1 MNACVSVCNRC
12 GEGRSPSTPP
22 RRLPRPSWSS
32 SPASKLAIPA
42 VRYAHTLLLLVAAAS
57 ASGCSHAL
65 IARSHDASRPC
76 DAHAM
81 ASSLTC
87 ARSDCLRAG
96 LDRCG
101 SRWRLGSPSARRW
114 CIAVSVPDDISRRLI
129 LEELAGPPCG
139 ASATAA
145 CTIFS
150 SACAAAMVAMEC
162 ALPACVPAA
171 FAHRPSVPF
180 ILVLPRHAMRARR
193 GPAWCLVEVCH
204 WSSLMLSM
212 CFQCPVTMCN
222 MVRSLKF
229 VLITGTRPELK
240 RAQHATYT
248 VRTQLGREGPEA
260 LAGLA
265 RPMGLTTA
273 R

>member
-1 MNACVSVCNRC
+1 
-12 GEGRSPSTPP
+12 
-22 RRLPRPSWSS
+22 
-32 SPASKLAIPA
+32 
-42 VRYAHTLLLLVAAAS
+42 
-57 ASGCSHAL
+57 
-65 IARSHDASRPC
+65 
-76 DAHAM
+76 M
-81 ASSLTC
+81 AYSLTS

-114 CIAVSVPDDISRRLI
+114 FIAVSVPDDISRRLI

-171 FAHRPSVPF
+171 FANRPSVPF

-193 GPAWCLVEVCH
+193 GPAWCLVEVCQLVKSH
-204 WSSLMLSM
+204 AVHVFSVSCSNVQHSTLTEIRVDNRNTTDTPGEACTACYS
-212 CFQCPVTMCN
+212 PT
-222 MVRSLKF
+222 R
-229 VLITGTRPELK
+229 ITHDTR
-240 RAQHATYT
+240 RARTHRHAPRQGSCSATAQP
-248 VRTQLGREGPEA
+248 RM
-260 LAGLA
+260 
-265 RPMGLTTA
+265 RPSQPATRA
-273 R
+273 AA

>member
-1 MNACVSVCNRC
+1 
-12 GEGRSPSTPP
+12 
-22 RRLPRPSWSS
+22 
-32 SPASKLAIPA
+32 
-42 VRYAHTLLLLVAAAS
+42 
-57 ASGCSHAL
+57 
-65 IARSHDASRPC
+65 
-76 DAHAM
+76 M
-81 ASSLTC
+81 AYSLTS

-114 CIAVSVPDDISRRLI
+114 FIAVSVPDDISRRLI

-171 FAHRPSVPF
+171 FANRPSVPF

-204 WSSLMLSM
+204 WSSLMVSM
-212 CFQCPVTMCN
+212 CFPCPVTMCN
-222 MVRSLKF
+222 MVRSLKS
-229 VLITGTRPELK
+229 VLITGTRPTLSLK
-240 RAQHATYT
+240 RAQHATRAT
-248 VRTQLGREGPEA
+248 RHTRHATRSHTPPHAKARLLLDHSAATHAAMPVCDQDGRVTRSRGLSGASNGPPDTSPRRRQRSARGRSEA
-260 LAGLA
+260 AIERSRAPHAPHAARLLAAA
-265 RPMGLTTA
+265 RP
-273 R
+273 